1 MSYDEFEKEIEMI
14 VNMQQA
20 LELFS
25 KQENY
30 AAFEISNSFKNSDS
44 ISPFLNEIDFLWQL
58 LWTINIFLRNR
69 PIMSQIY
76 LKILEDL
83 IPELKK
89 NEITSM
95 QLFNI
100 FLHKKFNNF
109 IAIDLL
115 YHKNIITINDI
126 INQSSLH
133 DNIYDYYKET
143 LDSYYNKIINDT
155 QKSDVSSNEK
165 EFIQKYETIIE
176 THKFLN
182 SKSSSNLPNQS
193 NNIQKLTDYIRKDD
207 IDSFQEYI
215 SNTNMGLQTK
225 FKFQIFNAIDS
236 IYLNKEISLIEYAAY
251 QGSLKIFKFLWNQ
264 TQNPRSKNLPLYSIC
279 GGNYD
284 IIHIVE
290 SDSNLV
296 FDLEC
301 LITSIELHLYEI
313 TEYLTTTKEL
323 KFPFETEYSTS
334 YHYLFRIVYSFNMKY
349 ISSNAESFEFVIN
362 SIDDETGF
370 TAIQTAA
377 YLGLTSMVKVLSEID
392 GIDLMQTCRSGENV
406 LYIACLKGFVQIVDF
421 LLNTGGININCK
433 TDNGMCALHAVVQN
447 ESQTN
452 IEIIKLLLSNGIN
465 VNSFNR
471 IFFLIFF
478 LYEKHSSSLGCPEK

>member
-193 NNIQKLTDYIRKDD
+193 NNIQKLTEKMTLTHFKNIFRIQTWDFK
-207 IDSFQEYI
+207 QN
-215 SNTNMGLQTK
+215 SN
-225 FKFQIFNAIDS
+225 FKFS
-236 IYLNKEISLIEYAAY
+236 IQLI
-251 QGSLKIFKFLWNQ
+251 QFI
-264 TQNPRSKNLPLYSIC
+264 
-279 GGNYD
+279 
-284 IIHIVE
+284 
-290 SDSNLV
+290 
-296 FDLEC
+296 
-301 LITSIELHLYEI
+301 
-313 TEYLTTTKEL
+313 
-323 KFPFETEYSTS
+323 
-334 YHYLFRIVYSFNMKY
+334 
-349 ISSNAESFEFVIN
+349 
-362 SIDDETGF
+362 
-370 TAIQTAA
+370 
-377 YLGLTSMVKVLSEID
+377 
-392 GIDLMQTCRSGENV
+392 
-406 LYIACLKGFVQIVDF
+406 
-421 LLNTGGININCK
+421 
-433 TDNGMCALHAVVQN
+433 
-447 ESQTN
+447 
-452 IEIIKLLLSNGIN
+452 
-465 VNSFNR
+465 
-471 IFFLIFF
+471 
-478 LYEKHSSSLGCPEK
+478 